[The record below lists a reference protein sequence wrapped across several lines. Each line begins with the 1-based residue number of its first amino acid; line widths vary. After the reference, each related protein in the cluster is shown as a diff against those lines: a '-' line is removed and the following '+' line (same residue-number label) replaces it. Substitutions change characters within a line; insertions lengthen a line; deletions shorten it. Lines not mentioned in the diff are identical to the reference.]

1 MSGNNL
7 WCRKCKSHHHA
18 VERCWSEGV
27 KVETTTQIRVEEAER
42 CINRIQDLLEYGYK
56 NMSVEDLRNRMLLQI
71 DGYAKELKNRIA

>member
-7 WCRKCKSHHHA
+7 HCETCGGYHHT

-27 KVETTTQIRVEEAER
+27 SVETVTQIRAEEAER

-56 NMSVEDLRNRMLLQI
+56 NMSVEGLRNRMLLQI